1 MGSTP
6 EAPLDGKI
14 CVVTGATSGI
24 GLATA
29 RGLAR
34 LGGTVVLAGRDERRC
49 ARAAARLR
57 GEIPAARL
65 ETVVAD
71 LSSQAEVRRMCLE
84 VARRHPRVDV
94 LVQNAGARFVDR
106 RLSADGVEMTFALNH
121 LAVFAST
128 LLLLPRL
135 RAGPAARVVVV
146 SSDAHEGWTLDLD
159 DLQGERGYERMR
171 AYCRSKLANLLF
183 TFALARRLS
192 GSTVTVN
199 ALHPGTVAT
208 NLGSEAGWLRVRL
221 RNLLKRSLLAPEQGA
236 RTSLYLATSPEV
248 AGVSGRYFDDRAEV
262 PSSPASR
269 DEALAEGLWRRS
281 EELTGL
287 RWEDLAAAG
296 TAAPLPRSWRCGAEG
311 R

>member
-1 MGSTP
+1 M
-6 EAPLDGKI
+6 
-14 CVVTGATSGI
+14 
-24 GLATA
+24 
-29 RGLAR
+29 
-34 LGGTVVLAGRDERRC
+34 
-49 ARAAARLR
+49 
-57 GEIPAARL
+57 
-65 ETVVAD
+65 
-71 LSSQAEVRRMCLE
+71 
-84 VARRHPRVDV
+84 
-94 LVQNAGARFVDR
+94 
-106 RLSADGVEMTFALNH
+106 
-121 LAVFAST
+121 
-128 LLLLPRL
+128 
-135 RAGPAARVVVV
+135 
-146 SSDAHEGWTLDLD
+146 
-159 DLQGERGYERMR
+159 
-171 AYCRSKLANLLF
+171 
-183 TFALARRLS
+183 
-192 GSTVTVN
+192 TVN